1 METRSNG
8 NFSSLYRHN
17 LNNELQEI
25 NSYPSNM
32 SLSKRLFRLV
42 FWELVDQGL
51 FQFFG
56 SILSYTSP
64 LALRVILA
72 HVGSNGDHSLDNQGN
87 IFLLLN
93 IFSILNLSTCKH
105 KFNAVINWNIE
116 YCILRA
122 VLDVLHALGLIFCFL
137 FM

>member
-8 NFSSLYRHN
+8 NFSSVHRHN
-17 LNNELQEI
+17 LNHELQEI

-87 IFLLLN
+87 IFVLLS
-93 IFSILNLSTCKH
+93 IFSILNLSTRKH
-105 KFNAVINWNIE
+105 KFNAVI

-122 VLDVLHALGLIFCFL
+122 VLDVLPALGLIFCFL

>member
-1 METRSNG
+1 MGTRSNG

-17 LNNELQEI
+17 FSSLYRHNLNHELQEI
-25 NSYPSNM
+25 NSYPSNI

-87 IFLLLN
+87 FFFTIKYLQYFE
-93 IFSILNLSTCKH
+93 SVHSQH
-105 KFNAVINWNIE
+105 KFNAVV
-116 YCILRA
+116 Y
-122 VLDVLHALGLIFCFL
+122 
-137 FM
+137 